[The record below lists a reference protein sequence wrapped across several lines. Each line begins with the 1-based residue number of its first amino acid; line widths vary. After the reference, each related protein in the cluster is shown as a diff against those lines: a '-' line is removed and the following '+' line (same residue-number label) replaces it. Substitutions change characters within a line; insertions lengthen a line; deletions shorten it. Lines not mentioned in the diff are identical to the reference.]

1 MLCVAYSDC
10 RPKKVNIEHDG
21 KIVHIWI
28 RKNITEESSEEG
40 KQYRYDEAYMQ
51 ADKEPKI
58 TEENFDEVFEAASE
72 WQENKEASE
81 SIEDFLLSVAGEH
94 EYRLC
99 LLELG
104 VEL

>member
-10 RPKKVNIEHDG
+10 IPEDVHIEHDE
-21 KIVHIWI
+21 KTVHIWL
-28 RKNITEESSEEG
+28 RKNVTEETLEEG

-72 WQENKEASE
+72 WQETKEASE